1 MEVLIEKGFYLIVV
15 LVEIGLVLL
24 IIDGIMSIIGGMLGF
39 SWKKVLMSAA
49 AVFGIL
55 WLRDLLKKKK
65 EDAEAEIIKEIE
77 EE

>member
-1 MEVLIEKGFYLIVV
+1 MEILIEKGFYLIVV

>member
-1 MEVLIEKGFYLIVV
+1 MEALIEKSFYLIV
-15 LVEIGLVLL
+15 LLIEIGLVLL

-55 WLRDLLKKKK
+55 WLRDMLKKKK
-65 EDAEAEIIKEIE
+65 EDAETEIIKEIE
-77 EE
+77 DG

>member
-1 MEVLIEKGFYLIVV
+1 MEILIEKGFYLIVV

-65 EDAEAEIIKEIE
+65 EDAEVEIIKEIE